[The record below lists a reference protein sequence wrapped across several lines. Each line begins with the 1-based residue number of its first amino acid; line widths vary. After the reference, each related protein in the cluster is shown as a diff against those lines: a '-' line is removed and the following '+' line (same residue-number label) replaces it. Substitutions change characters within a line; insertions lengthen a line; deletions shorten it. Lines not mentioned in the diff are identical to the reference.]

1 MNSVYRVSIYDKS
14 KKLVASYEKIH
25 TIKYIDAALDQCVV
39 SGNEIASH
47 FFPTSTAYQLLSD
60 DGNYSIDAS
69 IVGTFEVNKV
79 VY

>member
-47 FFPTSTAYQLLSD
+47 FSLHQPLINCFLTMVITPLTLQSLAHS
-60 DGNYSIDAS
+60 
-69 IVGTFEVNKV
+69 K
-79 VY
+79 